1 MGSVRRVLG
10 GPWGAAVTEIATHA
24 PADREG
30 ATMGTQHSDA
40 FSIVAAWVV
49 KGDPTWGDQ
58 ARETIAVPIYRTQS
72 AGLCFGGSWDEVT
85 ARLKSEA
92 STSSQGLLIRGIDSD
107 PHPKPA
113 VASRVRQLKEDSGLT
128 WDQLRRL
135 LGVSRRAVHMW
146 AGGGQINA
154 KNEERLALL
163 EQIVAA
169 LGGRT
174 PTDRRSRLLS
184 PSGRGRSVFQELAS
198 SASPTA
204 ATRVDIEALTE
215 STGDGNTIHGDFL
228 FTEVIDDGEQ
238 DR

>member
-1 MGSVRRVLG
+1 MTDSS
-10 GPWGAAVTEIATHA
+10 THA
-24 PADREG
+24 SVDREDATIG
-30 ATMGTQHSDA
+30 AQHSHA
-40 FSIVAAWVV
+40 FSIVATWVV
-49 KGDPTWGDQ
+49 RDDPIWGDQ
-58 ARETIAVPIYRTQS
+58 AREIVAVPIYRSQA
-72 AGLCFGGSWDEVT
+72 AGLCFGGSWDEVK
-85 ARLKSEA
+85 ARLESEA

-174 PTDRRSRLLS
+174 PR
-184 PSGRGRSVFQELAS
+184 
-198 SASPTA
+198 
-204 ATRVDIEALTE
+204 
-215 STGDGNTIHGDFL
+215 
-228 FTEVIDDGEQ
+228 
-238 DR
+238 

>member
-1 MGSVRRVLG
+1 MGSIRRVLG
-10 GPWGAAVTEIATHA
+10 GPWGPTVTDSSTHA
-24 PADREG
+24 SVDREDATIG
-30 ATMGTQHSDA
+30 AQHSHA
-40 FSIVAAWVV
+40 FSIVATWVV
-49 KGDPTWGDQ
+49 RDDPT
-58 ARETIAVPIYRTQS
+58 REIVAVPIYHSQA
-72 AGLCFGGSWDEVT
+72 AGLCFGGSWDEVK
-85 ARLKSEA
+85 ARLESEA

-107 PHPKPA
+107 PHPKPV

-174 PTDRRSRLLS
+174 PADRRSRLLS
-184 PSGRGRSVFQELAS
+184 PSGTGRSVFQELAS

-204 ATRVDIEALTE
+204 ATSVDIEALTE

-228 FTEVIDDGEQ
+228 FAEVIDDGGQ

>member
-1 MGSVRRVLG
+1 
-10 GPWGAAVTEIATHA
+10 
-24 PADREG
+24 
-30 ATMGTQHSDA
+30 MGTQHSDA